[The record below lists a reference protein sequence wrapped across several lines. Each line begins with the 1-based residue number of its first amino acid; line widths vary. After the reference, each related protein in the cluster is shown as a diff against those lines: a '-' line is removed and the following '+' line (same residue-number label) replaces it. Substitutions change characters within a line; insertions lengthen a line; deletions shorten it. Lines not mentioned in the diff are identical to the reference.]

1 MNVLEHTM
9 LGIDR
14 ILNPRQHESTHRH
27 VSGAS
32 LRSSVAV
39 LEADTSGES
48 CRESSPTM
56 EESAARRGDD
66 VSACARLAHVTGSD
80 SPTSAATA
88 DKSSSHGQKDVPT
101 ADPGTAGV
109 GILYP
114 VTCRARYYD
123 AASTI
128 LEDELRLFTHANAD
142 ELGLLIEQW
151 IERKRANWEPR

>member
-1 MNVLEHTM
+1 MNSFLHVFHALE
-9 LGIDR
+9 DKPQ
-14 ILNPRQHESTHRH
+14 PRN
-27 VSGAS
+27 
-32 LRSSVAV
+32 LRTYPSVPQA
-39 LEADTSGES
+39 
-48 CRESSPTM
+48 
-56 EESAARRGDD
+56 
-66 VSACARLAHVTGSD
+66 D

-114 VTCRARYYD
+114 VTCRARYY
-123 AASTI
+123 AAATTI
-128 LEDELRLFTHANAD
+128 LEDELRLFTHENAD